1 MEHKVSGNCKIKR
14 ELERKD
20 MEQRTWKLT
29 TAQFAKLHHINKR
42 TLHYYDNIGLFCPKY
57 KGENGYRYYD
67 YMQSMELEQI
77 LMLKELR
84 MSIEEIKRYLSAPNA
99 KDFQRIADEKLIEI
113 QRKMKRLEQAD
124 YVLKEKKKQLEECEQ
139 VQDGE
144 IEIKIVSKQEE
155 YIFMTP
161 FKFTEYDMK
170 KILPHLKRAWE
181 MEQYKAGCGS
191 YISLEKVKN
200 RDLSEYD
207 GIYTPVRNGKKMDG
221 VVNLPSGE
229 YLCGYMRGSF
239 HNPLPL
245 YEKMLVFAEKE
256 GRKLSGYAF
265 ESGLNEFAISREE
278 DYVTKI
284 MIGIE

>member
-1 MEHKVSGNCKIKR
+1 
-14 ELERKD
+14 
-20 MEQRTWKLT
+20 MEQRTWKMT

-42 TLHYYDNIGLFCPKY
+42 TLHYYDNIGLFSPRY

-77 LMLKELR
+77 LMLKELH

-99 KDFQRIADEKLIEI
+99 KAFQELADEKLMEI
-113 QRKMKRLEQAD
+113 RREMKRLEQAE
-124 YVLKEKKKQLEECEQ
+124 YVLREKKQQLEECEAM
-139 VQDGE
+139 QDG
-144 IEIKIVSKQEE
+144 EIKIVSRQEE
-155 YIFMTP
+155 YVLMTP
-161 FKFTEYDMK
+161 LPFTEYDMER
-170 KILPHLKRAWE
+170 ILPHLKQVWE
-181 MEQYKAGCGS
+181 LERYKAGCGS
-191 YISLEKVKN
+191 YISIEKVKK

-207 GIYTPVRNGKKMDG
+207 GIYTPVRRGRNVDG
-221 VVNLPSGE
+221 VATLPSGK

-245 YEKMLVFAEKE
+245 YEKMLAFAERE
-256 GRKLSGYAF
+256 GMKLSGYAF
-265 ESGLNEFAISREE
+265 ESGLNEFAIAREE

>member
-1 MEHKVSGNCKIKR
+1 
-14 ELERKD
+14 

-42 TLHYYDNIGLFCPKY
+42 TLHYYDNIGLFSPKY

-77 LMLKELR
+77 LMLKELH
-84 MSIEEIKRYLSAPNA
+84 MSIAEIKRYLFAPNP
-99 KDFQRIADEKLIEI
+99 KDFQKIADEKLMEI
-113 QRKMKRLEQAD
+113 QREMKRLKQAD
-124 YVLKEKKKQLEECEQ
+124 YVLREKKRQLEECEKM
-139 VQDGE
+139 QDGE
-144 IEIKIVSKQEE
+144 IKVVSRQEE
-155 YIFMTP
+155 HLFMTP
-161 FKFTEYDMK
+161 LKFTEYDMEN
-170 KILPHLKRAWE
+170 ILPHLKKVWE

-207 GIYTPVRNGKKMDG
+207 GIYTTVRNGKKMDG
-221 VVNLPSGE
+221 VITLPSGE
-229 YLCGYMRGSF
+229 YLCGYTRGSF

-245 YEKMLVFAEKE
+245 YEKMLALAEEE
-256 GRKLSGYAF
+256 GMKLSGYAF
-265 ESGLNEFAISREE
+265 ESGLNEFAISKEE

-284 MIGIE
+284 MIGITK